1 METDVELGDTVKCK
15 YTGFNGVA
23 VAKQEFINGCIQFVI
38 AAKYDKKNPIQDEMI
53 DSQSLIIL
61 KKAKKEKIEEE
72 DEEEDESSISTGG
85 PTKRLKR
92 SGY

>member
-15 YTGFNGVA
+15 YTGFKGVV
-23 VAKQEFINGCIQFVI
+23 VARIEFINGCIQFII
-38 AAKYDKKNPIQDEMI
+38 APKYDKKNPIEDEQI

-61 KKAKKEKIEEE
+61 KKAKKEKIQEE
-72 DEEEDESSISTGG
+72 DEEDESSNGG

>member
-1 METDVELGDTVKCK
+1 METDIELGDTVKCI
-15 YTGFNGVA
+15 YTGFMGIA
-23 VAKQEFINGCIQFVI
+23 VSRIEFINGCIQFTI
-38 AAKYDKKNPIQDEMI
+38 APKYNPKTPIEDEQI

-61 KKAKKEKIEEE
+61 KKGKIKQEE
-72 DEEEDESSISTGG
+72 EEEDESSISTGG